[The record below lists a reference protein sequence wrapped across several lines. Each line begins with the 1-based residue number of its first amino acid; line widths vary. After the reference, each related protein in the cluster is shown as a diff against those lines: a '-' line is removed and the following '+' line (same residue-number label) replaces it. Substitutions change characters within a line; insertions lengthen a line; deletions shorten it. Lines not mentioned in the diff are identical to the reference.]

1 MRRQRDLIGNGR
13 LWLGMLGVS
22 ALALLSGCGWFG
34 GGSPSDSQKARPGVD
49 RKVPASGALPSANP
63 GQQHESGVVATDP
76 AATHQIGSIVPAKGG
91 QKAQKEAIEKE
102 ANERDAKER
111 EARLKREAE
120 ERDAKAKEPKEPP
133 VKTTA
138 GTLPGKPAAAE
149 PGNAEPTATRAPPTA
164 PVTSAPIPPP
174 GTAPA
179 PAPAPASEQPAAPP
193 RT

>member
-1 MRRQRDLIGNGR
+1 MIGNR
-13 LWLGMLGVS
+13 RFWLGLLGVS

-49 RKVPASGALPSANP
+49 RKVPATGTLPSANP
-63 GQQHESGVVATDP
+63 GQQREAGVVATDP
-76 AATHQIGSIVPAKGG
+76 TGTAQIGSIVPAKGG
-91 QKAQKEAIEKE
+91 QKAQKEAVEKE

-133 VKTTA
+133 VKTTTA
-138 GTLPGKPAAAE
+138 GSLPGKPAAAE
-149 PGNAEPTATRAPPTA
+149 PGNAEPAATRAPPTA
-164 PVTSAPIPPP
+164 PVTSAPI
-174 GTAPA
+174 APSSAA

>member
-13 LWLGMLGVS
+13 LWLGLLGVS

-49 RKVPASGALPSANP
+49 RKVPATGALPSANP

-111 EARLKREAE
+111 EAREKREAE
-120 ERDAKAKEPKEPP
+120 ERDAKAKEPKEP
-133 VKTTA
+133 VKATTA
-138 GTLPGKPAAAE
+138 GTLPGKPAAADRGNPE
-149 PGNAEPTATRAPPTA
+149 NAEPGAT
-164 PVTSAPIPPP
+164 
-174 GTAPA
+174 TAPA
-179 PAPAPASEQPAAPP
+179 PATRAPIAPPAAPAPAAEPPAGPP
-193 RT
+193 KT

>member
-13 LWLGMLGVS
+13 RWLGLLGVS

-49 RKVPASGALPSANP
+49 RKVPATGALPSANP

-91 QKAQKEAIEKE
+91 QKAQKEAAEKE

-111 EARLKREAE
+111 EAREKREAE
-120 ERDAKAKEPKEPP
+120 ERNAKAKEPKEEAKPLPP
-133 VKTTA
+133 A

-149 PGNAEPTATRAPPTA
+149 RGNPENAEPGAT
-164 PVTSAPIPPP
+164 
-174 GTAPA
+174 TAPA
-179 PAPAPASEQPAAPP
+179 PVTKAPIAPAPPTEPPAGPP
-193 RT
+193 KT

>member
-1 MRRQRDLIGNGR
+1 MRRQRDTIGNR
-13 LWLGMLGVS
+13 RFWLGLLGVS

-34 GGSPSDSQKARPGVD
+34 GGSADSQKARPGVD
-49 RKVPASGALPSANP
+49 RKVPATGALPSANP
-63 GQQHESGVVATDP
+63 GQQHEAGVTATDP

-91 QKAQKEAIEKE
+91 QKAQKEAAEKE

-111 EARLKREAE
+111 EARQKREAE

-133 VKTTA
+133 VKTTTA
-138 GTLPGKPAAAE
+138 GSLPGKPAAAE
-149 PGNAEPTATRAPPTA
+149 PGNAEPAATRAPPTA

-174 GTAPA
+174 SPA
-179 PAPAPASEQPAAPP
+179 PAPAPASAPEQPAVPP